1 MIKLFNS
8 KGFILYFFLF
18 TSCFKEIPYP
28 NIDGNKQYV
37 INCIF
42 EINTS
47 PIAKVYQTAILGSN
61 SVPEIF
67 SEAQL
72 LLYDSIMGKIDS
84 FVFDPISQNYTCNS
98 ICTEKN
104 KYYLV
109 LKNNNSQIA
118 TAKEELTSSFLN
130 YSIDTQTVIFRGKE
144 DFLQIKLTISDE
156 VNHENY
162 YGFQLLKTYWKYANN
177 DSTYEEEIQDLE
189 TIDYWFLR
197 NENSQFT
204 KKELL
209 LRDLGFEDKV
219 AMLRF
224 GAFNLF
230 ANSSTQKN
238 ISIKLICF
246 KLSFNLY
253 QYRQTINEHLFYQT
267 DPFAQST
274 TIYSNWDKTRGI
286 FASKYSDTT
295 YLYKP

>member
-1 MIKLFNS
+1 MFKVLKISGLVIVLVLLN
-8 KGFILYFFLF
+8 
-18 TSCFKEIPYP
+18 SCFKEIPYP
-28 NIDGNKQYV
+28 NIEGNKQYV

-47 PIAKVYQTAILGSN
+47 PVAKVYQTAILGSN

-72 LLYDSIMGKIDS
+72 LLYDSLMGKIDS
-84 FVFDPISQNYTCNS
+84 FAFNPISKNYTCNT
-98 ICTEKN
+98 ICSEKN

-109 LKNNNSQIA
+109 FKNNNAIA
-118 TAKEELTSSFLN
+118 KAKEALVSAQIN
-130 YSIDTQTVIFRGKE
+130 YSIDTQTIIFRGKE
-144 DFLQIKLTISDE
+144 DFLQVKLTISDE
-156 VNHENY
+156 INIKNY
-162 YGFQLLKTYWKYANN
+162 YSFQLLRSYWEYSNN
-177 DSTYEEEIQDLE
+177 DSAYKEELQDLE

-230 ANSSTQKN
+230 TNTSSQKT
-238 ISIKLICF
+238 IAIKLISS
-246 KLSFNLY
+246 KLSPNLY

-274 TIYSNWDKTRGI
+274 SVYTNWDNIRGI

-295 YLYKP
+295 YLYKQ